1 MKFWDRVKKDLQIV
15 MKEGGELFKEG
26 KAALTTE
33 ARRMAEK
40 GAASMS
46 AETQKM
52 LRKGVKSAKRSAAAV
67 KAKARRITQIANL
80 RYQLFRLN
88 QKAQDKFTEIGGQIY
103 DMAAKT
109 QKGIRVNERVR
120 KLVLETKQIEGQ
132 IKKLKSEIDRLLKQ
146 QKK

>member
-1 MKFWDRVKKDLQIV
+1 MKFWDRVKKDLQIA

-26 KAALTTE
+26 TSALRTE

-46 AETQKM
+46 AEAQKM
-52 LRKGVKSAKRSAAAV
+52 MKEGVKTAKKGAATLTAE
-67 KAKARRITQIANL
+67 ARRMTQIANL

-88 QKAQDKFTEIGGQIY
+88 EKAQDKFAEIGGQIY
-103 DMAAKT
+103 DTAVRA
-109 QKGIRVNERVR
+109 QKGVRLHEKVR
-120 KLVLETKQIEGQ
+120 KLVLEAKQIERL
-132 IKKLKSEIDRLLKQ
+132 IKKLKTEIDSLIKG

>member
-1 MKFWDRVKKDLQIV
+1 MKFWDRVKKDLQIA

-26 KAALTTE
+26 TTMLTTE

-46 AETQKM
+46 AEAQKM
-52 LRKGVKSAKRSAAAV
+52 MKEGVKTAKKGAATVTAE
-67 KAKARRITQIANL
+67 ARRMTQIANL

-88 QKAQDKFTEIGGQIY
+88 QKAQDKFAEIGGQIY
-103 DMAAKT
+103 DTAART
-109 QKGIRVNERVR
+109 QKGVRLNERVR
-120 KLVLETKQIEGQ
+120 KLVLEAKQIEGKV
-132 IKKLKSEIDRLLKQ
+132 KKLKSEIDRLSKG